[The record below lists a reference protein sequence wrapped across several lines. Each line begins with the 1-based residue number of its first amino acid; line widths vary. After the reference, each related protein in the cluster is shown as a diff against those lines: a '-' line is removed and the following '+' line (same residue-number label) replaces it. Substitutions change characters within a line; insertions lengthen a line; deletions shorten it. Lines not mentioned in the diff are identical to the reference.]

1 MIRSLAKSLPK
12 VIGHRGALAFA
23 PENTLASF
31 QKAKHLGAK
40 WVEFDVKESKDGRL
54 IIMHDETLDR
64 TTSGKG
70 LVMEK
75 NWSEIS
81 ELCAGETNRF
91 SSSFIN
97 ERVPELSETVRALVA
112 LQIGAN
118 IEIKPCPG
126 REVSTALSVANFIS
140 KHWPSSLPSPLI
152 SSFSIEALK
161 VVRQNHPHLTV
172 GVLFEK
178 IPSNWMQI
186 VQETNSKTVHVDE
199 AELTRETVHQIIS
212 HGYPVLAYTV
222 NSQQRA
228 QQLFDMGVTAVFSD
242 CPWRNN

>member
-1 MIRSLAKSLPK
+1 
-12 VIGHRGALAFA
+12 
-23 PENTLASF
+23 
-31 QKAKHLGAK
+31 
-40 WVEFDVKESKDGRL
+40 
-54 IIMHDETLDR
+54 MHDETLER

-81 ELCAGETNRF
+81 ALCAGETNRF
-91 SSSFIN
+91 SSSFLN
-97 ERVPELSETVRALVA
+97 ERVPEFSETIQALAA

-140 KHWPSSLPSPLI
+140 KNWPSSLPTPLI

-161 VVRQNHPHLTV
+161 VVRQYHPHLTV

-199 AELTRETVHQIIS
+199 AECTKETVRQIVS

-222 NSQQRA
+222 NSPQRA
-228 QQLFDMGVTAVFSD
+228 KQLFAMGVTAVFSD
-242 CPWRNN
+242 CPWKDS